1 MSASTHSFRRS
12 GSAYFACDKG
22 VDGWNLE
29 KFCARFERV
38 LTDLLVPLLDEMAT
52 PEGLARVLRMMPW
65 MVSAGSRAFVGKDLA
80 PPRWDPADSDA
91 GKWKQDKQGLWWK
104 QGVR

>member
-1 MSASTHSFRRS
+1 
-12 GSAYFACDKG
+12 
-22 VDGWNLE
+22 
-29 KFCARFERV
+29 V